1 MIERIHTRAAPEVVE
16 AVRTGGLSISAAAA
30 VATLSED
37 EQRAAAQGGRAELRQ
52 AARRA
57 RDARKRHKG
66 DEDASSG
73 TDEAAAPDAK
83 ALQRRVTELERENE
97 LLRKQVSTLQ
107 ELLQRQRG

>member
-1 MIERIHTRAAPEVVE
+1 MIERIHIRASPEVVE
-16 AVRTGGLSISAAAA
+16 AVRIGGLSISAAAA

-37 EQRAAAQGGRAELRQ
+37 EQRAAALGGKAELKQ
-52 AARRA
+52 AARRV

-66 DEDASSG
+66 DEDAPG
-73 TDEAAAPDAK
+73 NPDEATAPDAN

-107 ELLQRQRG
+107 DLRQRQRG

>member
-1 MIERIHTRAAPEVVE
+1 MAAPEVVE
-16 AVRTGGLSISAAAA
+16 AVRTGELSISAAAA

-37 EQRAAAQGGRAELRQ
+37 EQRAAAQGGKAELKQ
-52 AARRA
+52 VARRV

-66 DEDASSG
+66 DGDAPG
-73 TDEAAAPDAK
+73 DPDEAAAPDAK
-83 ALQRRVTELERENE
+83 ALQRRVAELERENE